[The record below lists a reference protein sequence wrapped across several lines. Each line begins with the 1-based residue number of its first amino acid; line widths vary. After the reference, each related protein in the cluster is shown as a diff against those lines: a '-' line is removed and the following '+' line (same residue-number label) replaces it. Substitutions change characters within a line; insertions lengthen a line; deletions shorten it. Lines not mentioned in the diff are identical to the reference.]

1 MIYTIG
7 HSNRKLRDF
16 ISLLK
21 YYEIKNLIDVRRFPY
36 SKKFEWFNRENLLKA
51 LKEENISYYWLGKEL
66 GGFRKEG
73 YEAYMLK
80 DHYKFGLKKVMD
92 LSDKKTCIMCAE
104 KLFFKCHRKF
114 ISQSLVEL
122 SFKVIHIIDENKI
135 YEMK

>member
-36 SKKFEWFNRENLLKA
+36 SKKFEWFSKENLSKA
-51 LKEENISYYWLGKEL
+51 LKEEKISYYWLGEEL
-66 GGFRKEG
+66 GGFRNEG
-73 YEAYMLK
+73 YETYMSK
-80 DHYKFGLKKVMD
+80 DSYKSGLKKIID
-92 LSDKKTCIMCAE
+92 LSEVRTCIMCAE
-104 KLFFKCHRKF
+104 KLFFRCHRKF
-114 ISQSLVEL
+114 ISRSLMEL
-122 SFKVIHIIDENKI
+122 GFRVIHIIDKDKI